1 MSKVSTHELDMQIQL
16 SLVAKIRQ
24 AAQRYKSEP
33 AEEGSSALL
42 SYIAAL
48 EGLAEHI
55 EAKTR
60 GARLAYETELRA
72 ERFRK
77 LPMSETSKPR
87 ADQRV
92 IQFPA
97 ANGTTPLTAA

>member
-33 AEEGSSALL
+33 AEEGSTALL

-72 ERFRK
+72 ERLK
-77 LPMSETSKPR
+77 LPISETAKPR
-87 ADQRV
+87 PGQRV

-97 ANGTTPLTAA
+97 SNGASPLTAA

>member
-1 MSKVSTHELDMQIQL
+1 MSKVATHELDLQIQI

-33 AEEGSSALL
+33 AGPDSAALL
-42 SYIAAL
+42 SYVAAL

-60 GARLAYETELRA
+60 GSQLARETELRA
-72 ERFRK
+72 ERLRQQIVAESAK
-77 LPMSETSKPR
+77 QR
-87 ADQRV
+87 GDQRV
-92 IQFPA
+92 ISFPA
-97 ANGTTPLTAA
+97 ANGTSPLTAA

>member
-1 MSKVSTHELDMQIQL
+1 MSKVATHELDLQIQI

-33 AEEGSSALL
+33 AGPDSAALQT
-42 SYIAAL
+42 YVAAL

-60 GARLAYETELRA
+60 GSQLARETELRA
-72 ERFRK
+72 DRLRQHA
-77 LPMSETSKPR
+77 LSETAKPR
-87 ADQRV
+87 SDQRV
-92 IQFPA
+92 IAFPTSGSSPQNA
-97 ANGTTPLTAA
+97 A